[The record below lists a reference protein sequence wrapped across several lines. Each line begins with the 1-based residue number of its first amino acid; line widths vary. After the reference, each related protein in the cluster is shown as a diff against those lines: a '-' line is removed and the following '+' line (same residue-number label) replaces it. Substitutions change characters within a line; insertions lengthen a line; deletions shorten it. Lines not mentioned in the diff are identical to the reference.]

1 MLVCEKTS
9 IAAYARIFQIPNQN
23 SIIKVAV
30 IKHLVGVFM
39 KYTST
44 GQVFINPIFFDQIS

>member
-1 MLVCEKTS
+1 M
-9 IAAYARIFQIPNQN
+9 AAYARNFQIPNQN

-30 IKHLVGVFM
+30 IKHLGGVFL

-44 GQVFINPIFFDQIS
+44 GQVFINPILVDQIS